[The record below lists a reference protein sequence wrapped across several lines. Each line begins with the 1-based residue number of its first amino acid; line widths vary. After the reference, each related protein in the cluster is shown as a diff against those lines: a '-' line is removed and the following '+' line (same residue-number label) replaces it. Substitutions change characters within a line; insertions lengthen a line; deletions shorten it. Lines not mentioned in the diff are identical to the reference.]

1 MTAYV
6 PKTVPLDTPPGLR
19 DWLASE
25 LRRIA
30 NRLTEPESTIYT
42 FEPLAA
48 EPARLA
54 DGMVVYADGT
64 NWNPGSG
71 AGLYARESGAWSK
84 L

>member
-6 PKTVPLDTPPGLR
+6 PKTTPLNTPPGLR

-30 NRLTEPESTIYT
+30 NRLSEPESEIYT
-42 FEPLAA
+42 LVPLAA
-48 EPARLA
+48 EPERIAN
-54 DGMVVYADGT
+54 GMLVYADGT

-71 AGLYARESGAWSK
+71 AGIYARESGAWSK

>member
-1 MTAYV
+1 MRYV
-6 PKTVPLDTPPGLR
+6 PKTVPLNTPAGLR

-30 NRLTEPESTIYT
+30 NALAEPAVEVQHLV
-42 FEPLAA
+42 PLAA
-48 EPARLA
+48 EPSRRE

-71 AGLYARESGAWSK
+71 AGVYAREAGAWVK

>member
-1 MTAYV
+1 MRYV
-6 PKTVPLDTPPGLR
+6 PKTVPLNTPPGLR

-30 NRLTEPESTIYT
+30 NSLAEPRVDVQCL
-42 FEPLAA
+42 EPLAA

-54 DGMVVYADGT
+54 DGMLVYADGT
-64 NWNPGSG
+64 NWNPGAG
-71 AGLYARESGAWSK
+71 AGVYARESGAWQK

>member
-1 MTAYV
+1 MRYV
-6 PKTVPLDTPPGLR
+6 PKTVPLNTPPGLR

-30 NRLTEPESTIYT
+30 NAITEPTAEVYQ

-48 EPARLA
+48 EPARRA
-54 DGMVVYADGT
+54 DGMVVFADGT
-64 NWNPGSG
+64 NWNPGAG
-71 AGLYARESGAWSK
+71 AGLYERRAGAWSK

>member
-1 MTAYV
+1 MRYV
-6 PKTVPLDTPPGLR
+6 PKTVPLNTPPGLR

-30 NRLTEPESTIYT
+30 NSLAHPEAEVQYLV
-42 FEPLAA
+42 PLAA
-48 EPARLA
+48 EPTRLQ

-71 AGLYARESGAWSK
+71 AGLYARESGAWAK